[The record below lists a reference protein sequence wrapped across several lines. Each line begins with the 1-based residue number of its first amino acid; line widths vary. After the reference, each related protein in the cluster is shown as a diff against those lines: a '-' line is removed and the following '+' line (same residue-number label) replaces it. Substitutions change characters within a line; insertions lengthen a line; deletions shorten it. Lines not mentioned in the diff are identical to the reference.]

1 VRLLTRCWRRANVST
16 ALIGSVVDVAASI
29 HRLLLALFRRLPE
42 RGRVAVVHL
51 IAPMHS
57 VGANGLIERD
67 DGALLL
73 VRHTY
78 HERWGLPGGLA
89 KRGELPRDTAVREV
103 REEVGIRA
111 DVISEPAVV
120 VEPGPRRVDIV
131 FKMKVLSGEPHPVSP
146 EIAEVAWFA
155 QDQLP
160 PMQDEAVAAIAAMAR
175 WTAAPT

>member
-1 VRLLTRCWRRANVST
+1 M
-16 ALIGSVVDVAASI
+16 VDVAANI

-51 IAPMHS
+51 VAPMHS

-78 HERWGLPGGLA
+78 NERWGLPGGLA
-89 KRGELPRDTAVREV
+89 KRGEQPRDTAVREV

-111 DVISEPAVV
+111 EVISEPAVV

-131 FKMKVLSGEPHPVSP
+131 FKMRLVSGEPHPVSP
-146 EIAEVAWFA
+146 EIAAAAWFGR
-155 QDQLP
+155 DQLP

>member
-1 VRLLTRCWRRANVST
+1 
-16 ALIGSVVDVAASI
+16 VVGVIASI
-29 HRLLLALFRRLPE
+29 HRFLLALFRRLPE

-51 IAPMHS
+51 VAPMHS
-57 VGANGLIERD
+57 VGANGLIELD

-78 HERWGLPGGLA
+78 NERWGLPGGLA
-89 KRGELPRDTAVREV
+89 KRGEQPRDTAVREV
-103 REEVGIRA
+103 REEVGILVE
-111 DVISEPAVV
+111 VISEPAVV

-131 FKMKVLSGEPHPVSP
+131 FKMRLLSGEAHPVSP

-155 QDQLP
+155 PDQLP

-175 WTAAPT
+175 WTAAPR

>member
-1 VRLLTRCWRRANVST
+1 MLLTRCWWRANVST
-16 ALIGSVVDVAASI
+16 ARIGRVVDVAASI
-29 HRLLLALFRRLPE
+29 HRLLLSLFRRLPE

-51 IAPMHS
+51 VAPMHS
-57 VGANGLIERD
+57 VGANGLVERDD

-78 HERWGLPGGLA
+78 NERWGLPGGLA
-89 KRGELPRDTAVREV
+89 KRGEQPRHTAVREV

-111 DVISEPAVV
+111 EVVGEPAVV

-131 FKMKVLSGEPHPVSP
+131 FKMRVLSGEPHPASP
-146 EIAEVAWFA
+146 EIADVAWFRH
-155 QDQLP
+155 DQLP

-175 WTAAPT
+175 WTAAAT